1 MIEYYEQQQNIAP
14 EADINFK
21 RIGKA
26 IQNGLITYGLNKL
39 ENFIVDKL
47 TGCNEVSLSNDANT
61 SSVKLMYRLVDNSKP
76 YEEFIKNREIYDLN
90 INLRINR
97 DKNDSFLG
105 DLIGNII

>member
-1 MIEYYEQQQNIAP
+1 M
-14 EADINFK
+14 
-21 RIGKA
+21 
-26 IQNGLITYGLNKL
+26 ITYGLNKL

-47 TGCNEVSLSNDANT
+47 TGCNEVSLSNNANT

-105 DLIGNII
+105 DLIGSII